1 MTGLA
6 ILLIVIG
13 LIGLFLGIFITAVK
27 FLLWIGIILLII
39 GLIVNLIPIGG
50 SRRRVW

>member
-13 LIGLFLGIFITAVK
+13 LIGLFLGIFVAALKIV
-27 FLLWIGIILLII
+27 LWIGIILLII
-39 GLIVNLIPIGG
+39 GIIVALMRFI
-50 SRRRVW
+50 RRNV